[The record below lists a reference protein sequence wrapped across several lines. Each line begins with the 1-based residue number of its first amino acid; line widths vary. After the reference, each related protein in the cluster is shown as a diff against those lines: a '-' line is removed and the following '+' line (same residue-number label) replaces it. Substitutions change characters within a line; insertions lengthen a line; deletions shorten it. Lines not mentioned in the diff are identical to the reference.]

1 MDKAQDERLN
11 IAFIIPGEARG
22 KGRPRFVRATG
33 VAFTPEKTAS
43 YENLVKLAAQ
53 AAMDGLPPSTSPI
66 MVDISVYRGI
76 PAGWSKKKREAA
88 LCAYAPTGYDVD
100 NLAKAILDGM
110 SDVVFANDRQVVG
123 LHVTKRYSFTPKA
136 VVQVLEIPDAL
147 R

>member
-1 MDKAQDERLN
+1 MN
-11 IAFIIPGEARG
+11 INFIVPGEARG

-53 AAMDGLPPSTSPI
+53 AAMGDLPPSSSPL
-66 MVDISVYRGI
+66 MVDISVWRGI
-76 PAGWSKKKREAA
+76 PSSWSKKKREAA

-110 SDVVFANDRQVVG
+110 SGVVFVNDRQVVG
-123 LHVTKRYSFTPKA
+123 LHVAKRYSFTPKA
-136 VVQVLEIPDAL
+136 IVQVLEISDAM